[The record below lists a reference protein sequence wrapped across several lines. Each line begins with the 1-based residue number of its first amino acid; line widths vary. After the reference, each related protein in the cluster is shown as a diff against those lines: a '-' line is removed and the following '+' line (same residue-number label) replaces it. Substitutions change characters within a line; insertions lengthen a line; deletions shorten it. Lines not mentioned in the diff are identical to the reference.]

1 MFEQVIDDERG
12 WQRMVLVPRGA
23 RPEGVSSQGGSESN
37 DRYSLLLF
45 ATICYYLLLFS
56 TLCYSVLLFAT
67 LYYSLLLLCYVYDE
81 SQELIAT

>member
-23 RPEGVSSQGGSESN
+23 RPEGVSSQGGSGSN

-45 ATICYYLLLFS
+45 AT
-56 TLCYSVLLFAT
+56 LCYSLLLFAT
-67 LYYSLLLLCYVYDE
+67 SLLRYDE

>member
-23 RPEGVSSQGGSESN
+23 RPEGVSSQGGSGSN
-37 DRYSLLLF
+37 DRYSL
-45 ATICYYLLLFS
+45 
-56 TLCYSVLLFAT
+56 LLFAT

>member
-23 RPEGVSSQGGSESN
+23 RPEGVSSQGGSGSN
-37 DRYSLLLF
+37 AATLCYS
-45 ATICYYLLLFS
+45 LLLFS
-56 TLCYSVLLFAT
+56 TLCYF
-67 LYYSLLLLCYVYDE
+67 YDE

>member
-23 RPEGVSSQGGSESN
+23 RPEGVRPKGAAG
-37 DRYSLLLF
+37 LMT
-45 ATICYYLLLFS
+45 A
-56 TLCYSVLLFAT
+56 TLCCSLPLFAT